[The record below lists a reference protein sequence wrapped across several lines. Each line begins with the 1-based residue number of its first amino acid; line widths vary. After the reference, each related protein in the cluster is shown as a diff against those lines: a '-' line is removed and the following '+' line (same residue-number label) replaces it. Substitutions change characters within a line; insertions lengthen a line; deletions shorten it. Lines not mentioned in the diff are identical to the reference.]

1 MGAIISGL
9 LNILQWLASTF
20 ANLAAWLV
28 ATIRA
33 IAEWVLRLVELPL
46 VWLWNRL
53 VDVLN
58 WAFVAI
64 FWLLGHIVELPFI
77 VLSVL
82 VSLLPD
88 MPASWTNLV
97 SGSVII
103 PALSLANQILPI
115 SEALLAF
122 QLWLGFYGLMAVWR
136 LITFL
141 RGGR

>member
-9 LNILQWLASTF
+9 LNVLQWLASTF
-20 ANLAAWLV
+20 ANVAAWLV

-58 WAFVAI
+58 WAFTAL
-64 FWLLGHIVELPFI
+64 FWLLGHILEIPFI
-77 VLSVL
+77 VLNAL
-82 VSLLPD
+82 ASLLPNI
-88 MPASWTNLV
+88 PQSWEGLINDV
-97 SGSVII
+97 VFI
-103 PALSLANQILPI
+103 PAFSVANQILPI
-115 SEALLAF
+115 SEAIGALN
-122 QLWLGFYGLMAVWR
+122 LWLAFYGLMAVWR